1 MNNIVT
7 PTQGR
12 KEFFKLI
19 KQVNEN
25 KKPIIVK
32 PIKNGEKSAVVIGED
47 DWNAIQKALDI
58 EKKLKKS
65 KFMER
70 L

>member
-32 PIKNGEKSAVVIGED
+32 PIKNGED
-47 DWNAIQKALDI
+47 D
-58 EKKLKKS
+58 
-65 KFMER
+65 
-70 L
+70 

>member
-19 KQVNEN
+19 EQVNEN

-32 PIKNGEKSAVVIGED
+32 PIKNGEKSAVVIG
-47 DWNAIQKALDI
+47 
-58 EKKLKKS
+58 
-65 KFMER
+65 MER

>member
-32 PIKNGEKSAVVIGED
+32 PIKNGEKSAVVIGKD
-47 DWNAIQKALDI
+47 DQNAIQKALDI
-58 EKKLKKS
+58 DWFKEAKEK
-65 KFMER
+65 
-70 L
+70 

>member
-47 DWNAIQKALDI
+47 DQNAIQKALDI
-58 EKKLKKS
+58 DWFKEAKEK
-65 KFMER
+65 
-70 L
+70 

>member
-25 KKPIIVK
+25 KKA
-32 PIKNGEKSAVVIGED
+32 NYS
-47 DWNAIQKALDI
+47 
-58 EKKLKKS
+58 
-65 KFMER
+65 
-70 L
+70 

>member
-19 KQVNEN
+19 KQVNEH

-47 DWNAIQKALDI
+47 D
-58 EKKLKKS
+58 
-65 KFMER
+65 
-70 L
+70 

>member
-47 DWNAIQKALDI
+47 DQNAIKKALDI
-58 EKKLKKS
+58 DWFKEAKEK
-65 KFMER
+65 
-70 L
+70 

>member
-32 PIKNGEKSAVVIGED
+32 PIKNGEKSAVLIGED

-58 EKKLKKS
+58 DWFKEAKEK
-65 KFMER
+65 
-70 L
+70 

>member
-19 KQVNEN
+19 KQVNEH

-47 DWNAIQKALDI
+47 DQNAIQKALDI
-58 EKKLKKS
+58 DWFKEAKEK
-65 KFMER
+65 
-70 L
+70 

>member
-32 PIKNGEKSAVVIGED
+32 PIKNGED
-47 DWNAIQKALDI
+47 DQNAIQKALDI
-58 EKKLKKS
+58 DWFKEAKEK
-65 KFMER
+65 
-70 L
+70 